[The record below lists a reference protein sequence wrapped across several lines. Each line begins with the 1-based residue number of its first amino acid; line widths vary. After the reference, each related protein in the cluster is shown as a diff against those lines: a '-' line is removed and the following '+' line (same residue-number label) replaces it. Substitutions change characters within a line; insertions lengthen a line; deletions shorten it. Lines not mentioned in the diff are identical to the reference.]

1 MRLKVDSKLKDKCLD
16 ICIGSIEANVKVSD
30 SSSELLQLIDSEC
43 KRIEN
48 TYETKDVSSIKNI
61 NDSRL
66 AYRSIG
72 KDPTRYRLSSE
83 ALFRRVSKGDGLYI
97 INNIVD
103 INNLIS
109 LKSAYSVGTYD
120 LDKIVGQINF
130 TVGGEGES
138 YKGIGKGSVNI
149 ENLPVFEDEE
159 GKFGSTTSDSTRA
172 MINDDSVHILMNI
185 ISFNGDKELNSN
197 MDIAEKLLLDYAEAE
212 IIDKIIVR

>member
-1 MRLKVDSKLKDKCLD
+1 MRLKVDSKLKGKCQD

-197 MDIAEKLLLDYAEAE
+197 MDIAEKLLIDYAEAE
-212 IIDKIIVR
+212 MIDKIIVR

>member
-1 MRLKVDSKLKDKCLD
+1 MRLKVDTKLKGKCQD
-16 ICIGSIEANVKVSD
+16 ICIGSIEANVKVSN
-30 SSSELLQLIDSEC
+30 SSSELLQLIESEC

-48 TYETKDVSSIKNI
+48 TYDTKDVSSIENI

-185 ISFNGDKELNSN
+185 ISFNGNKELNSY
-197 MDIAEKLLLDYAEAE
+197 MDIAEKLLVDYAEAT
-212 IIDKIIVR
+212 IIDKKIVR